1 MAIATVRPRPGTGN
15 ANPGRRGPQ
24 PGTGRPQAGSSGR
37 SKLSLVLAP
46 MLVAAR
52 RLRLGARLVML
63 AVVLLVPTGVLSA
76 AFLSATNAQ
85 IGFADQEREG
95 VAVLGPALT
104 ALAQSVSGSGVDLSG
119 LTAAVRAHPA
129 LGLDQALAKVT
140 AAAAAPGSPTATA
153 ATAAALTDLI
163 TAAGNSSNLILD
175 PDLDS
180 FYVMD
185 ALVVQTPAALLAA
198 AQAAV
203 APQSGDVERNVAQQ
217 AVLAGTLARVAA
229 ALTSDLDTAVQHTA
243 LPGLTGRLADVKA
256 FTAATTALQ
265 SRLSSTL
272 THPAAADPRPLATAA
287 GAATPSGAQAL
298 DALLQARLAGQSGQ
312 QRLILA
318 LTALS
323 LIVAAW
329 FTSAVMWLTRRDAA
343 LTVTAV
349 AALAHGDLRA
359 QVLPSGRDEF
369 GDVARAVETAV
380 TTLRD
385 TVAQITESSAT
396 LAAASEE
403 LSASSASIAAAAD
416 RTTAEADGVAGAAES
431 VHANIDALS
440 DASGELGTSIRE
452 IAQNAAEAAQ
462 VAGSAA
468 TLAAQTTGTVA
479 QLGKSSAEITDVI
492 NLIRAV
498 AAQTNLL
505 ALNATIEA
513 ARAGE
518 AGRGFAVVANEVK
531 DLARQTEEATSDI
544 THRITQ
550 IQAESGAA
558 ATAIDQIAIVI
569 GQINEFQT
577 SIAGAVEEQTATAAE
592 MSGQVTQAAV
602 RSGDITATIAQVA
615 QVARTASDHAN
626 ETHAA
631 TQDLARMSAAL
642 RSLVDR
648 FRL

>member
-1 MAIATVRPRPGTGN
+1 MVS
-15 ANPGRRGPQ
+15 RG
-24 PGTGRPQAGSSGR
+24 
-37 SKLSLVLAP
+37 LAP
-46 MLVAAR
+46 MLAAAR

-76 AFLSATNAQ
+76 AFVSTTNAQ
-85 IGFADQEREG
+85 IGFAAQEREG

-104 ALAQSVSGSGVDLSG
+104 ALAQSVSGARVDFTALA
-119 LTAAVRAHPA
+119 AAVQAHPA

-140 AAAAAPGSPTATA
+140 GSQTTPGSPTAA
-153 ATAAALTDLI
+153 AGTAAALCDLI

-203 APQSGDVERNVAQQ
+203 APQNSDVEHNIAQQ

-229 ALTSDLDTAVQHTA
+229 ALTSDVDTAVQHTA
-243 LPGLTGRLADVKA
+243 LADLAGRLTDVKA
-256 FTAATTALQ
+256 FTTATTALQ
-265 SRLSSTL
+265 ARLSSTL
-272 THPAAADPRPLATAA
+272 THPAAADPRPLAA
-287 GAATPSGAQAL
+287 AATTATPTGVQAL

-312 QRLILA
+312 QHLILA

-323 LIVAAW
+323 LLAATW
-329 FTSAVMWLTRRDAA
+329 FAAAVMWLTRRDAA
-343 LTVTAV
+343 LTVAAV
-349 AALAHGDLRA
+349 AALAQGDLRS
-359 QVLPSGRDEF
+359 QELPGGRDEF
-369 GDVARAVETAV
+369 GDVARAVDTAV

-385 TVAQITESSAT
+385 TVAQIMENAAT

-416 RTTAEADGVAGAAES
+416 QTTSQASGVAGAAES
-431 VHANIDALS
+431 VHSNIDALS
-440 DASGELGTSIRE
+440 GASSELGTSIRE
-452 IAQNAAEAAQ
+452 IAQNAAEAAR
-462 VAGSAA
+462 VAGTAA
-468 TLAAQTTGTVA
+468 TLAAQTTETVA

-518 AGRGFAVVANEVK
+518 AGKGFAVVANEVK
-531 DLARQTEEATSDI
+531 DLAQQTEQATSDI
-544 THRITQ
+544 TNRITQ

-577 SIAGAVEEQTATAAE
+577 SIAGAVEEQTATAAA
-592 MSGQVTQAAV
+592 MSEQVTQAAV
-602 RSGDITATIAQVA
+602 RSGDITTTITQVA
-615 QVARTASDHAN
+615 NVAQTASDHAN
-626 ETHAA
+626 ETHTA

-642 RSLVDR
+642 RTLVDQ